1 MSETTVRPD
10 GPEREPDNVTP
21 CWACKGT
28 GQDRVG
34 DDLEYEVFEC
44 AACDGTGLNG
54 ARVIEAQG
62 LRDLEVATRD
72 GQPIAM
78 AEVIHF
84 DAGRL
89 DQYAAC
95 GYDLDRNPEGWTTD
109 HAKVTCSAC
118 ELEITP
124 DEGDEDDLV
133 PAPGCGHPMPP
144 GVDCC
149 VSTQA
154 PAEVPVCLAA
164 SRHGGICGQ
173 PAPCD
178 GSRHVE
184 PAPVVDERRTV
195 SLETLTPA
203 LLAEEEQRR
212 RVEAREQ
219 GVSFEPIP
227 AAAKVAVVARVNGLL
242 GGVWDT
248 DADWMATRADLLVA
262 MLRSASDLAADGEA
276 ELLMPTPDVLAALD
290 GRPDAQLL
298 TAPVWVLAMDVTPG
312 MLLAPESAAPQRQ
325 VTGMPKCTDPD
336 CVYGSCTVFVVDE
349 LPGELHQSGY
359 ARTRVRIPAE
369 VTR

>member
-1 MSETTVRPD
+1 METTVQTGP
-10 GPEREPDNVTP
+10 PEREPDHVTPAYGYENIVTHFGPERFEPGAPWLASCGFEFVGGVQDPAEATHTWTTERANVT
-21 CWACKGT
+21 
-28 GQDRVG
+28 
-34 DDLEYEVFEC
+34 C
-44 AACDGTGLNG
+44 AACRKLLAPEPDGLTAEQIEMDRQATGLDN
-54 ARVIEAQG
+54 ADEW
-62 LRDLEVATRD
+62 
-72 GQPIAM
+72 
-78 AEVIHF
+78 EVIP
-84 DAGRL
+84 AAPVEL
-89 DQYAAC
+89 D
-95 GYDLDRNPEGWTTD
+95 
-109 HAKVTCSAC
+109 
-118 ELEITP
+118 
-124 DEGDEDDLV
+124 DEDDIV

-227 AAAKVAVVARVNGLL
+227 AKAKVVVVARINGLL

-298 TAPVWVLAMDVTPG
+298 TAPVHVLALDIDPG
-312 MLLAPESAAPQRQ
+312 MVLAPLGRAEALVSDRGP
-325 VTGMPKCTDPD
+325 CTLVGCDEGAS
-336 CVYGSCTVFVVDE
+336 CVVLVVD
-349 LPGELHQSGY
+349 GKRQHHGGY
-359 ARTRVRIPAE
+359 ARTRVRIPVA
-369 VTR
+369 VTK